1 MSHALS
7 AVLAAV
13 LAAGAPPPDPAALL
27 REGIALVEAGDLD
40 QAVERLEQAVERLGP
55 DPAREADR
63 ARAHLY
69 LAMAQLGRGQAERAR
84 VHMRAAWLGRKGAK
98 LDPQT
103 FPRRVIALY
112 DEVGVELRPRG
123 TSTKLVAGVGA
134 AAAGAGALLGASL
147 AGGAPPR
154 AVEPPRPP
162 SSVRVFNSDD
172 IGRVSLNGQLL
183 FEIGL
188 AADSGA
194 VDITS
199 RLSSGANEIVF
210 ELFNAHGA
218 ISYGFE
224 VREGTA
230 IVFQETCGIVFR
242 SGCED
247 DRKFPSGVIRRYVY
261 TIRNGSQ

>member
-1 MSHALS
+1 MTFPLS
-7 AVLAAV
+7 ALLAAA
-13 LAAGAPPPDPAALL
+13 LAAGSPGDDPAAML
-27 REGIALVEAGDLD
+27 RDGIALVEAGDLD
-40 QAVERLEQAVERLGP
+40 QAVERLEQAIERLGP
-55 DPAREADR
+55 DPAREGDR
-63 ARAHLY
+63 SRAHLY

-84 VHMRAAWLGRKGAK
+84 VHMRAAWAGRKGAK

-103 FPRRVIALY
+103 FPPRVIALY
-112 DEVGVELRPRG
+112 EEVGKELRPRG
-123 TSTKLVAGVGA
+123 ASTKLVAGVGA
-134 AAAGAGALLGASL
+134 AAAGAGALVGASL
-147 AGGAPPR
+147 AGGPPPR
-154 AVEPPRPP
+154 AAEAPRPA

-183 FEIGL
+183 FEVGL

-199 RLSSGANEIVF
+199 RLRSGANEIVF

-224 VREGTA
+224 VREGSA
-230 IVFQETCGIVFR
+230 IVFQQTCGIVFR

-247 DRKFPSGVIRRYVY
+247 DRKFPSGVIRHYTY
-261 TIRNGSQ
+261 TIQGPAQ